1 MIESCL
7 LLFSWSHVL
16 TRSTAPNKVASNPVL
31 ADLSLRLLV
40 SLSSLPLVA
49 EELAVEGLL
58 TRLPTARTTQALQ
71 SCPGGVFPLD
81 RRGTQY
87 QTLYVIWSTGI
98 LPLCLNLLHSVG
110 RPMAA
115 EISAFLNQFPSQLN
129 NASTAFSYSAFSQ
142 SKDAGEGVISL
153 ASAKEA
159 TNIALISHI
168 LAEYRAAGA
177 SAGVDALDIPNLEGY
192 DEHRKVL
199 AEEIED
205 LVGQPARLRA
215 RIVAMDA
222 KEQAWL
228 KDGRL
233 EKKIMEELRCAAM
246 CLRGIDVDEG

>member
-1 MIESCL
+1 
-7 LLFSWSHVL
+7 
-16 TRSTAPNKVASNPVL
+16 
-31 ADLSLRLLV
+31 
-40 SLSSLPLVA
+40 
-49 EELAVEGLL
+49 
-58 TRLPTARTTQALQ
+58 
-71 SCPGGVFPLD
+71 
-81 RRGTQY
+81 
-87 QTLYVIWSTGI
+87 
-98 LPLCLNLLHSVG
+98 
-110 RPMAA
+110 MAA

-129 NASTAFSYSAFSQ
+129 NASTAFSYSSFSQ
-142 SKDAGEGVISL
+142 SKDTSEGVISL

-205 LVGQPARLRA
+205 LVGQPATLRA

-233 EKKIMEELRCAAM
+233 ERKIMEELRYAAM